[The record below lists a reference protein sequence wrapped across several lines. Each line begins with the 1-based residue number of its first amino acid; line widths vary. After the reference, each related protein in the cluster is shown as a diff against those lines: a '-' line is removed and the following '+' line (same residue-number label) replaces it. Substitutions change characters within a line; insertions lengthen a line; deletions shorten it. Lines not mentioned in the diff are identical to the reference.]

1 MIRCLFLAFAVLTT
15 PAAAAQTCNNND
27 ACAPGPCHKS
37 GFCIDEQVNNTIII
51 FQDHTLSMIL
61 DELSGI
67 TTTRVCVHHSGV
79 HPVVYETLHVPI
91 AMGSVHQIEVGYM
104 RRRPRMHTRINIA
117 FSFSFFLFFLLPP
130 FPLSQ
135 CVFSLA
141 DEGKECGRGKVCE
154 QGACIVDRA
163 PRASTQPKVSTIDNQ
178 LVIESNDG
186 LKMIAR
192 EVEFKLGDGSEFT
205 AGSLYRS
212 TAESAETVADLKTV
226 LETTL
231 VRLLHFLFVF
241 VGFVYTVINFKL
253 FHTQNKFYV
262 SRRSSP
268 CRNIILTA

>member
-1 MIRCLFLAFAVLTT
+1 MYQLPWVQCIKSRLDICVGDHVCIHVLIQLFPFL
-15 PAAAAQTCNNND
+15 
-27 ACAPGPCHKS
+27 
-37 GFCIDEQVNNTIII
+37 
-51 FQDHTLSMIL
+51 
-61 DELSGI
+61 
-67 TTTRVCVHHSGV
+67 
-79 HPVVYETLHVPI
+79 
-91 AMGSVHQIEVGYM
+91 
-104 RRRPRMHTRINIA
+104 
-117 FSFSFFLFFLLPP
+117 FFLFFLLPP

-231 VRLLHFLFVF
+231 VRLLHFFVC
-241 VGFVYTVINFKL
+241 I
-253 FHTQNKFYV
+253 
-262 SRRSSP
+262 
-268 CRNIILTA
+268 CRVCVHCH